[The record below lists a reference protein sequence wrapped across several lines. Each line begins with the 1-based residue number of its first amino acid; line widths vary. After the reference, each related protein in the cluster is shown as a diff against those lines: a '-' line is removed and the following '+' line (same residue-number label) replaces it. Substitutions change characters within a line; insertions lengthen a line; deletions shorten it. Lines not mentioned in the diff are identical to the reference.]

1 MNNIF
6 MNSEKSKASDYH
18 RVLLN
23 LSDKVNL
30 IKSDKYVVLSKLSIY
45 YAWTNIKKSYKNNK
59 FKMSALTWN
68 EQFEIPDGSYSLS
81 DI

>member
-30 IKSDKYVVLSKLSIY
+30 IRSDKYVVLSKLSIY
-45 YAWTNIKKSYKNNK
+45 YAWTNVKKSYKNNK

-68 EQFEIPDGSYSLS
+68 E
-81 DI
+81 